1 MKKNYK
7 EDKFFMGFLSFAS
20 ALLSPLIIM
29 LGWNWFI
36 HPLGVVSINYIW
48 GFGIETLFNYILYS
62 EPIYALGIKR
72 INNNNADVILNNL
85 VYEITALLIMF
96 VTHFYL

>member
-7 EDKFFMGFLSFAS
+7 EDKVFIRFLSFTS
-20 ALLSPLIIM
+20 ILLSPLIIM

-48 GFGIETLFNYILYS
+48 AFGIETLFNYILYN
-62 EPIYALGIKR
+62 EPIYALGVKR